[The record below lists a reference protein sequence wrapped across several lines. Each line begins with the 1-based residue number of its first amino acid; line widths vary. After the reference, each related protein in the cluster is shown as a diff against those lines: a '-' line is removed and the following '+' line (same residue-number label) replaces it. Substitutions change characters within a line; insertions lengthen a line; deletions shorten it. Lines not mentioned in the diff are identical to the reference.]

1 MLNLIKHEFIKSRIP
16 LIAAFLSIIITE
28 IFYLISIP
36 TENETMF
43 TIATMI
49 MMLFFSFIP
58 VGCIIYPIYI
68 YELDVSHKHKNGY
81 MLFMT
86 PNSPYKIIGAK
97 ILASFIASVAVSVLF
112 IGLSALNASIT
123 MPSFYD
129 DNMIEF
135 GSIFMLFD
143 RVSASSTAMI
153 IIMIIAAYFQFVS
166 TIYFIYML
174 VATVLERVPLKWVI
188 GAGIFFAVS
197 YIQNLILNLIR
208 PSASSIDNVP
218 ADISAYEIVL
228 TVFGGSAGFI
238 ISIILSLIIAG
249 LTYWGTSEL
258 CRKKLSL

>member
-16 LIAAFLSIIITE
+16 LIAAFLIIIITE
-28 IFYLISIP
+28 IFYLISILIKS
-36 TENETMF
+36 ETIF
-43 TIATMI
+43 TIAAMI
-49 MMLFFSFIP
+49 MMMFISFIP
-58 VGCIIYPIYI
+58 AACIMYPVYI
-68 YELDVSHKHKNGY
+68 YELDVTHKHKNGY

-86 PNSPYKIIGAK
+86 PNSSYKIIGAK
-97 ILASFIASVAVSVLF
+97 ILTSFIASVAVSVLS
-112 IGLSALNASIT
+112 IGLYALNASIP

-129 DNMIEF
+129 DSMIEF

-153 IIMIIAAYFQFVS
+153 IIMIIAVYLQLVS

-174 VATVLERVPLKWVI
+174 IATVLERVPLKWVI
-188 GAGIFFAVS
+188 GTGIFLAVS

-208 PSASSIDNVP
+208 PSASSIDNIP
-218 ADISAYEIVL
+218 EDISAYEIVL
-228 TVFGGSAGFI
+228 TVFGGSGGFI